1 MESQFNIFFHYIL
14 QLHLKVWKANLTVFV
29 YYILQLT
36 SLHKYEEE
44 LSQINTEAVRKSSVQ
59 DVPTVS
65 Y

>member
-1 MESQFNIFFHYIL
+1 MDSQFNIFVHDIF
-14 QLHLKVWKANLTVFV
+14 
-29 YYILQLT
+29 QLT

>member
-1 MESQFNIFFHYIL
+1 MESQLHIFVH
-14 QLHLKVWKANLTVFV
+14 
-29 YYILQLT
+29 YILQLT

-65 Y
+65 YWKIYFFV